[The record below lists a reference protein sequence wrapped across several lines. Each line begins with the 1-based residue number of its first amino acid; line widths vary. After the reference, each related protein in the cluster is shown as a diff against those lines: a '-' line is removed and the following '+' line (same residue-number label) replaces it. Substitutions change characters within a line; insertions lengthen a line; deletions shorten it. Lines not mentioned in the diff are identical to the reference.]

1 MKCLAMGPSWTVGR
15 GALGL
20 SGSPPPKSVI
30 DLHAH
35 HVAITTYR
43 NSSPPIFR
51 FSIFHFPEELAA
63 QGLLVMSGQAP
74 YGLALLLIKNIVCM
88 FSLHV

>member
-1 MKCLAMGPSWTVGR
+1 MFQDPLERTLNVQEMEIERRSMTALAVLTKSPKRTSRWEARCKDEVVAMGPSWTVGR

-35 HVAITTYR
+35 HVAITT
-43 NSSPPIFR
+43 
-51 FSIFHFPEELAA
+51 
-63 QGLLVMSGQAP
+63 
-74 YGLALLLIKNIVCM
+74 
-88 FSLHV
+88 